1 MLAPIS
7 DYRLRQREYLL
18 RIAQAMTSRLDL
30 SDLLRLV
37 IEKSVEILD
46 AEAGLIALREEG
58 YPDLQV
64 YARYGLDKELLE
76 LFAPLLAGEFLDD
89 LVRTGSWAS
98 PDLALPLRVASS
110 VLGVR
115 LRQVVALPLIVGGE
129 PVGVIYVF
137 RSSSSP
143 GFSGN
148 DRQVLSAFAD
158 QAAVAVQNARLY
170 QRLLAEKRHLDTII
184 ENSADGVMILDGRW
198 RIQTA
203 NRALENMLGR
213 HRHEILGHTCAEV
226 LQLTTPQGAP
236 VCTGCCPLEAL
247 GPEPHPYVEGVHTAP
262 DGRRIHLGITYSVL
276 RAADGSLREAIANV
290 RDITRLKEAE
300 EVKSTFVSIVSH
312 ELKTPVAIIKGYAST
327 LRREDAA
334 WDPQTVRRGLQVI
347 EEESDRLDEQIS
359 NLLEAS
365 RIQAGGLQL
374 NLAPMDIA
382 GLARKLVEVF
392 RPQTDTHTFE
402 LDFPPNFPPVWID
415 YERLRMVLSNLLS
428 NAIKY
433 SPKGGTVRIGGWAEQ
448 DRVVVYVADQ
458 GIGIAEGEFEHI
470 FERFYRVDNRPSRTT
485 AGAGLGLYLCK
496 AVVEAHG
503 GEIWVKSQVGQ
514 GSTFFFSLPRREGE
528 EP

>member
-18 RIAQAMTSRLDL
+18 RIAQALTSHLDL

-37 IEKSVEILD
+37 IEKAAELLY
-46 AEAGLIALREEG
+46 AEAGLIALREES

-64 YARYGLDKELLE
+64 YARYGLDKELLD
-76 LFAPLLAGEFLDD
+76 LFAPLLAGEFLDQ
-89 LVRTGSWAS
+89 LVQTGSWAS
-98 PDLALPLRVASS
+98 PDLTHPLQIASS
-110 VLGVR
+110 VLGVL
-115 LRQVVALPLIVGGE
+115 LRQVVALPLVVAGE
-129 PVGVIYVF
+129 PMGVIYLF
-137 RSSSSP
+137 RSSSRPVFSP
-143 GFSGN
+143 N
-148 DRQVLSAFAD
+148 DQQVLAAFAD
-158 QAAVAVQNARLY
+158 QAAIAVHNARLY

-184 ENSADGVMILDGRW
+184 ENSADGVMILDGQW

-203 NRALENMLGR
+203 NRSLEQMLGR
-213 HRHEILGHTCAEV
+213 HRDDILGHTCAEV

-236 VCTGCCPLEAL
+236 VYTGCCPLEAL
-247 GPEPHPYVEGVHTAP
+247 GPSPHPYVEGVHATP

-276 RAADGSLREAIANV
+276 RAPDGSLREAIANV
-290 RDITRLKEAE
+290 RDITRMKEAE

-327 LRREDAA
+327 LRREDAN
-334 WDPQTVRRGLQVI
+334 WDLDTLNRGLQII
-347 EEESDRLDEQIS
+347 EEESDRLDNLIS

-374 NLAPMDIA
+374 NLAPLEIVGMI
-382 GLARKLVEVF
+382 RKLVEEF
-392 RPQTDTHTFE
+392 RPQTDQHTFE
-402 LDFPPNFPPVWID
+402 VEFPADFPPVWVD
-415 YERLRMVLSNLLS
+415 YERIRMVFSNLLS

-433 SPKGGTVRIGGWAEQ
+433 SPQGGTIRIGGWGELE
-448 DRVVVYVADQ
+448 RVVLYVADQ
-458 GIGIAEGEFEHI
+458 GIGIAEAEFEHI
-470 FERFYRVDNRPSRTT
+470 FERFYRVDNRASRTT
-485 AGAGLGLYLCK
+485 AGTGLGLYLCK

-528 EP
+528 A